1 MRPPRTL
8 MAVAALFVLA
18 SPAGAETVR
27 GVLWASRSAAERANA
42 DDTRRRSSDAVVA
55 RSQRGIGDAVV
66 WIEQVPEKLERRL
79 ASGGR
84 RWFWQKR
91 SAETKLAS
99 VVQRGHL
106 FAPRVLVVTV
116 GSRVEF
122 RNADHVYHNV
132 FSVAAAKR
140 FDLGKNAPGA
150 ADTIAF
156 EKPGVVN
163 LHCDIH
169 PEELGFVV
177 VVPNH
182 FLARPDSLGA
192 FTLPALTPG
201 TYRLHAWHPRL
212 GELKRSIDVPKHGD
226 VGLQLVF

>member
-1 MRPPRTL
+1 MRPNRVQ
-8 MAVAALFVLA
+8 MAIVVLLALAA
-18 SPAGAETVR
+18 PARAETVR
-27 GVLWASRSAAERANA
+27 GVLWTSRAAAERANA
-42 DDTRRRSSDAVVA
+42 DDARRRAGDAVVA

-91 SAETKLAS
+91 PTAPKLAC
-99 VVQRGHL
+99 VVQHGHS
-106 FAPRVLVVTV
+106 FSPRVLVVTA

-122 RNADHVYHNV
+122 RNTDRVYHNV

-140 FDLGKNAPGA
+140 FDLGKNAPGM

-156 EKPGVVN
+156 AKPGVVN

-182 FLARPDSLGA
+182 ALARPDSLGA

-212 GELKRSIDVPKHGD
+212 GELKRSIEVPKHGD
-226 VGLQLVF
+226 VGLQLVY